1 MRPVLWI
8 PTAIVAACI
17 VLGGFAVLRPRPQ
30 QPAAGPAR
38 SSVPAAG
45 TAEPAVPDVSPSAA
59 AAGTPDAAAA
69 AVPELLAGQHAYGG
83 GGVDGA
89 DEGRQAAV
97 DTHPDDHRR

>member
-38 SSVPAAG
+38 SSVPDAG
-45 TAEPAVPDVSPSAA
+45 TAEPAVPDVSLPAA
-59 AAGTPDAAAA
+59 AAVTPGAAAA
-69 AVPELLAGQHAYGG
+69 AVSELLAGQHAYAAGD
-83 GGVDGA
+83 VDGA
-89 DEGRQAAV
+89 VQPLQAAG
-97 DTHPDDHRR
+97 DANPDDPP